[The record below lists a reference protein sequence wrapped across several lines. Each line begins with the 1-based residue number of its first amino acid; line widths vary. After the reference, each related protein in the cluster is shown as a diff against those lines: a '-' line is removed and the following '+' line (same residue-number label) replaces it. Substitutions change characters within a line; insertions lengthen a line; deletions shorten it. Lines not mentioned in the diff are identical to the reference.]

1 MPGRCAKGEISQCA
15 TASPFGRVFNDAM
28 CTCTFYMTQEALPVG
43 ISVFQE
49 K

>member
-1 MPGRCAKGEISQCA
+1 MLRERSPNV
-15 TASPFGRVFNDAM
+15 PFGRVFNDAM
-28 CTCTFYMTQEALPVG
+28 CTCTFYMTQEALPVD